1 MTHSRIVRRRAQPAS
16 DNGEQLLR
24 ELVEAEPTSDTFN
37 LRPVALRSTALQRR
51 QALRGYALRNQ
62 VDVLLVYAERLAAL
76 ALIFVVGFV
85 AAREPIGAWL
95 YGSGTVPVVMP
106 RAKEVAAAELPPR
119 PKLRPGSLALDSLG
133 SGVKASAVEVARRPG
148 YPRADKALT
157 PECQPEIHSLEP
169 CLTAAPSPTR
179 QSPTAKA
186 VTARAPHPE
195 LGHTLPSSP
204 LASVPFGAEP
214 EAPVVARRP
223 VFSAVSKPPTGE
235 IVAVPKPPIA
245 PAIPPSWLEIPTIN
259 MDTPVVEVFLQDNVW
274 QVADDAA
281 GYHHGTGLP
290 GAGNVVMAGHKGV
303 RGAVFA
309 RLEALTPGHD
319 IFVTAADTR
328 YHYRVRETR
337 RVWPSEV
344 EVMYPTPS
352 PTLTLLTCTNWD
364 LQRFVVVADLV
375 ESVPLAEEQ
384 ASSSTK

>member
-1 MTHSRIVRRRAQPAS
+1 M
-16 DNGEQLLR
+16 
-24 ELVEAEPTSDTFN
+24 
-37 LRPVALRSTALQRR
+37 
-51 QALRGYALRNQ
+51 
-62 VDVLLVYAERLAAL
+62 
-76 ALIFVVGFV
+76 
-85 AAREPIGAWL
+85 
-95 YGSGTVPVVMP
+95 
-106 RAKEVAAAELPPR
+106 
-119 PKLRPGSLALDSLG
+119 
-133 SGVKASAVEVARRPG
+133 
-148 YPRADKALT
+148 
-157 PECQPEIHSLEP
+157 
-169 CLTAAPSPTR
+169 
-179 QSPTAKA
+179 
-186 VTARAPHPE
+186 
-195 LGHTLPSSP
+195 
-204 LASVPFGAEP
+204 
-214 EAPVVARRP
+214 
-223 VFSAVSKPPTGE
+223 
-235 IVAVPKPPIA
+235 AVPKPLIA
-245 PAIPPSWLEIPTIN
+245 PATPPSWLEIPTIK

-375 ESVPLAEEQ
+375 ESAPLAEEQ

>member
-1 MTHSRIVRRRAQPAS
+1 
-16 DNGEQLLR
+16 
-24 ELVEAEPTSDTFN
+24 
-37 LRPVALRSTALQRR
+37 
-51 QALRGYALRNQ
+51 
-62 VDVLLVYAERLAAL
+62 
-76 ALIFVVGFV
+76 
-85 AAREPIGAWL
+85 
-95 YGSGTVPVVMP
+95 
-106 RAKEVAAAELPPR
+106 
-119 PKLRPGSLALDSLG
+119 
-133 SGVKASAVEVARRPG
+133 
-148 YPRADKALT
+148 
-157 PECQPEIHSLEP
+157 
-169 CLTAAPSPTR
+169 
-179 QSPTAKA
+179 
-186 VTARAPHPE
+186 
-195 LGHTLPSSP
+195 
-204 LASVPFGAEP
+204 
-214 EAPVVARRP
+214 
-223 VFSAVSKPPTGE
+223 
-235 IVAVPKPPIA
+235 
-245 PAIPPSWLEIPTIN
+245 

-337 RVWPSEV
+337 RVWPSQV

>member
-1 MTHSRIVRRRAQPAS
+1 MSHGRIVRRRAQPAS

-24 ELVEAEPTSDTFN
+24 ELVEAEPVSDTLH
-37 LRPVALRSTALQRR
+37 LRPVALRSVALQRR
-51 QALRGYALRNQ
+51 QALRAYALRNH

-76 ALIFVVGFV
+76 ALIMVVGFV
-85 AAREPIGAWL
+85 AAQEPLGDWLQGA
-95 YGSGTVPVVMP
+95 SAAPVPVP
-106 RAKEVAAAELPPR
+106 RVKLVAAAEPPPR
-119 PKLRPGSLALDSLG
+119 PNLRHGSMALDSLG
-133 SGVKASAVEVARRPG
+133 AGVKASAGEVARRP
-148 YPRADKALT
+148 AEAS
-157 PECQPEIHSLEP
+157 ECQPELHLITA
-169 CLTAAPSPTR
+169 CLTANSSPTR
-179 QSPTAKA
+179 EVPAAKVVA
-186 VTARAPHPE
+186 VREPYPE
-195 LGHTLPSSP
+195 LGHALPSSP
-204 LASVPFGAEP
+204 LAKAPFGAEP
-214 EAPVVARRP
+214 DDPVAPRRP
-223 VFSAVSKPPTGE
+223 IFSAASKPPAGE
-235 IVAVPKPPIA
+235 IEAVPKPPIA
-245 PAIPPSWLEIPTIN
+245 PATPPSWLEIPTIEI
-259 MDTPVVEVFLQDNVW
+259 DTPVVEVFLQDGAW

-309 RLEALTPGHD
+309 RLEALRPGHD

-344 EVMYPTPS
+344 EVMFPTPS

-384 ASSSTK
+384 ASSSIK